1 MPVGAILF
9 DKDGTLVDIQ
19 LTLGPATC
27 DVLWRLSGGEQAMPH
42 PGFWSGLAIVFWA
55 R

>member
-1 MPVGAILF
+1 MPIRAILF

-27 DVLWRLSGGEQAMPH
+27 DVLSKLSSGDHAMLARLA
-42 PGFWSGLAIVFWA
+42 
-55 R
+55 